1 MKLQELKQKLLK
13 EDPEFRKE
21 YLKQDLAFGIS
32 RLISNIRV
40 HEGISQ
46 IELAK
51 LIDTTQS
58 GISRIEQGN
67 QMPSLS
73 TLKKVADSLEYK
85 IKMIFHSTKDETV
98 FDSDGNV
105 DKPILSNWLGH
116 IEHAGNE
123 NYDSEVIST
132 STKKYLAFA
141 V

>member
-1 MKLQELKQKLLK
+1 MKLKELKQKLLK

-21 YLKQDLAFGIS
+21 YFKEDLAFGIS

-46 IELAK
+46 IELAG
-51 LIDTTQS
+51 LIQTTQS

-67 QMPSLS
+67 QLPSLS
-73 TLKKVADSLEYK
+73 TLKKVADRLEYK
-85 IKMIFHSTKDETV
+85 IKMVFCSMKDETV

-105 DKPILSNWLGH
+105 SKPLLWHQPILSNFYVG
-116 IEHAGNE
+116 
-123 NYDSEVIST
+123 T
-132 STKKYLAFA
+132 STINSFSL